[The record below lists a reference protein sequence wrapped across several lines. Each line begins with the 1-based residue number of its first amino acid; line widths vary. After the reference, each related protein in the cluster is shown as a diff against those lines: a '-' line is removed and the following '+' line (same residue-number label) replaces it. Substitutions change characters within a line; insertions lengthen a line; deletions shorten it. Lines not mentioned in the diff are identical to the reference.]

1 MRSMSMGIGM
11 ALLLAGAL
19 SLWGAERNG
28 TAEKPPA
35 GQTDRA
41 AIMRAKLASTQKI
54 VEGLLA
60 NDFVLIQRGG
70 DELDRIGHSDAWAAA
85 EDQVY
90 AHYRN
95 ELQRQ
100 AVKISRLGQERN
112 LDGASY
118 AYMHL
123 LTACI
128 GCHSHCRDVL
138 HVATQIPNLETPP
151 RSTDS
156 TATIPPARDP

>member
-1 MRSMSMGIGM
+1 MRSMSMGIGLV
-11 ALLLAGAL
+11 LLLAGAL
-19 SLWGAERNG
+19 SLRGEERNG
-28 TAEKPPA
+28 TAEKPPT
-35 GQTDRA
+35 GQTANA

-60 NDFVLIQRGG
+60 NDFPLIQRGG

-138 HVATQIPNLETPP
+138 HVATQIPHLETPP
-151 RSTDS
+151 RSADS
-156 TATIPPARDP
+156 AATIPPARDP

>member
-85 EDQVY
+85 EDTLEAKERQHILEILRRERGNKAKADRVLGI
-90 AHYRN
+90 HRRKLYRLLDR
-95 ELQRQ
+95 LQ
-100 AVKISRLGQERN
+100 I
-112 LDGASY
+112 
-118 AYMHL
+118 
-123 LTACI
+123 
-128 GCHSHCRDVL
+128 
-138 HVATQIPNLETPP
+138 
-151 RSTDS
+151 DS
-156 TATIPPARDP
+156 GEF

>member
-1 MRSMSMGIGM
+1 MRSISMGIGT

-19 SLWGAERNG
+19 SLRGAERNG
-28 TAEKPPA
+28 AAEKPVA
-35 GQTDRA
+35 SQTANA

-60 NDFVLIQRGG
+60 NDFALIERGG
-70 DELDRIGHSDAWAAA
+70 DELDRIGHSEAWAAA

-138 HVATQIPNLETPP
+138 HVATRIPRLEAPP
-151 RSTDS
+151 KSTGS
-156 TATIPPARDP
+156 ATTVPPAREP